1 MASDTNNIVGTC
13 AEAGW
18 RNGIE
23 RTARREVLVQ
33 GSLLQVID
41 NFNQKAPRR
50 VLPRTVLSL
59 VLVGSMLLVFATAF
73 RQPAVSV

>member
-13 AEAGW
+13 AGEGW

-23 RTARREVLVQ
+23 RTARMEVLGQ

-41 NFNQKAPRR
+41 NINQNAPRG

-59 VLVGSMLLVFATAF
+59 VLVGSMFLVFAAAF
-73 RQPAVSV
+73 RQPAVSI